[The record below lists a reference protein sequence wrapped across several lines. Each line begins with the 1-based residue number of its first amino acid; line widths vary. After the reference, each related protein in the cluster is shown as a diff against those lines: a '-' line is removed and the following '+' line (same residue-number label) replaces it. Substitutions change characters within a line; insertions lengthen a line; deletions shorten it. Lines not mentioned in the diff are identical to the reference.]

1 MVWPAGSEPSPAPRR
16 VSPAGGGIK
25 PSGSGAR
32 KVPAQTVSVLP
43 PCSVIAVC
51 NVAPHSAGVWRLGQ
65 VTSQT
70 WEEPSWRQIVLA
82 GHCLESV
89 QASQVWAVPQ
99 IGVSDVLEQ
108 SASEQHAPQPPAQQR
123 APGQSAFAQHPTQLP
138 VQQTLSPGHGE
149 PSLAV
154 G

>member
-51 NVAPHSAGVWRLGQ
+51 NVAPHSAGVLRLGQ
-65 VTSQT
+65 VTSQA
-70 WEEPSWRQIVLA
+70 WQELSWRQIVLA
-82 GHCLESV
+82 GHWLESV

-99 IGVSDVLEQ
+99 MGVVGVPAQ
-108 SASEQHAPQPPAQQR
+108 STFVQHA
-123 APGQSAFAQHPTQLP
+123 T
-138 VQQTLSPGHGE
+138 
-149 PSLAV
+149 
-154 G
+154 